1 MENVLE
7 IEHLSLSLP
16 SKKGMIP
23 ILHDVNLEV
32 GEGKIMGLV
41 GESGSGKS
49 MTAFA
54 VTRLLPGGGKAELDG
69 SIRLCG
75 RQLLG
80 LGRKSMEEVR
90 GRDVS
95 MIFQEPMTC
104 LNPVFTIG
112 TQMTDVI
119 RTHEKISKEEAFKKA
134 VSLLEEV
141 HIRNAEDVI
150 SCYPYELSGG
160 MRQRVM
166 IAIALSC
173 HPKLLIAD
181 EPTTALDV
189 TIQAQILELMK
200 DLQKKL
206 GMAIIMITHD
216 LGVIADMCDEI
227 IVMYAGRICER
238 GTVDEIFYNP
248 RHEYTKGLL
257 RSIPKLDTCLLY
269 TSPSP
274 RD

>member
-119 RTHEKISKEEAFKKA
+119 RTHEKISKEEAIQ
-134 VSLLEEV
+134 E
-141 HIRNAEDVI
+141 
-150 SCYPYELSGG
+150 SCLP
-160 MRQRVM
+160 
-166 IAIALSC
+166 
-173 HPKLLIAD
+173 
-181 EPTTALDV
+181 
-189 TIQAQILELMK
+189 
-200 DLQKKL
+200 
-206 GMAIIMITHD
+206 
-216 LGVIADMCDEI
+216 
-227 IVMYAGRICER
+227 AGRGAYTER
-238 GTVDEIFYNP
+238 GGCDF
-248 RHEYTKGLL
+248 LL
-257 RSIPKLDTCLLY
+257 SL
-269 TSPSP
+269 
-274 RD
+274 

>member
-7 IEHLSLSLP
+7 IEHLSLALP

-119 RTHEKISKEEAFKKA
+119 RTHEKISKEEACKKA

-150 SCYPYELSGG
+150 HCYPLS
-160 MRQRVM
+160 
-166 IAIALSC
+166 
-173 HPKLLIAD
+173 LIH
-181 EPTTALDV
+181 
-189 TIQAQILELMK
+189 I
-200 DLQKKL
+200 
-206 GMAIIMITHD
+206 
-216 LGVIADMCDEI
+216 
-227 IVMYAGRICER
+227 
-238 GTVDEIFYNP
+238 
-248 RHEYTKGLL
+248 
-257 RSIPKLDTCLLY
+257 
-269 TSPSP
+269 
-274 RD
+274 

>member
-7 IEHLSLSLP
+7 IEHLSLALP

-23 ILHDVNLEV
+23 ILHDVNLKV

-119 RTHEKISKEEAFKKA
+119 RTHEKISKEEACKKA

-150 SCYPYELSGG
+150 HCYPYQPFL
-160 MRQRVM
+160 
-166 IAIALSC
+166 
-173 HPKLLIAD
+173 
-181 EPTTALDV
+181 
-189 TIQAQILELMK
+189 QAQAPHCRRAHHGPGR
-200 DLQKKL
+200 DS
-206 GMAIIMITHD
+206 
-216 LGVIADMCDEI
+216 
-227 IVMYAGRICER
+227 AGP
-238 GTVDEIFYNP
+238 DPLPY
-248 RHEYTKGLL
+248 K
-257 RSIPKLDTCLLY
+257 RSLPEPEDR
-269 TSPSP
+269 SPLHFP
-274 RD
+274 

>member
-1 MENVLE
+1 MV
-7 IEHLSLSLP
+7 
-16 SKKGMIP
+16 P
-23 ILHDVNLEV
+23 ILHDVNLHV
-32 GEGKIMGLV
+32 GEGKILGLV

-54 VTRLLPGGGKAELDG
+54 VTRLLPGEEKAELDG
-69 SIRLCG
+69 SIHLCG

-80 LGRKSMEEVR
+80 ISRKSMEEVR

-112 TQMTDVI
+112 TQMMDVI
-119 RTHEKISKEEAFKKA
+119 RTHEKMSSGDARKKA
-134 VSLLEEV
+134 LAMLEAV
-141 HIRNAEDVI
+141 HIRNGDDVI
-150 SCYPYELSGG
+150 SCYPYQLSGG

-189 TIQAQILELMK
+189 TVQAQILYLIKRGLSETENGSALHFPRPGS
-200 DLQKKL
+200 DFGNLRF
-206 GMAIIMITHD
+206 HCRHVFRPHCRVRRH
-216 LGVIADMCDEI
+216 GV
-227 IVMYAGRICER
+227 
-238 GTVDEIFYNP
+238 GTDSPFP
-248 RHEYTKGLL
+248 
-257 RSIPKLDTCLLY
+257 SLY
-269 TSPSP
+269 PGSDRRPAP
-274 RD
+274 IHRQPYP